1 MSCPT
6 GQQAVG
12 PGAPG
17 SDCTEDPGTS
27 FPEPFPEASRRQ
39 GASPQIRGRFLGHP
53 ARRGPALGRP
63 GAQSLTSSSPSGAV
77 SGSFLG
83 EGAWSSVHRIRA
95 GGAGVARS
103 WSPLQRRGQGSRG
116 AGEARRGPPPPTSG
130 AAVRLRHHLRGRC
143 ALNNWV
149 EVRLDAP
156 RSSASTGA
164 LWPSARSAPASGST
178 SWRASAHLPARGGW
192 EGARGERG
200 SLGGGGGAA
209 GARRGGWGRAC
220 LIPGTALRLLFRTV
234 SSLVDFGNFYLQETA
249 FQLSFKI

>member
-178 SWRASAHLPARGGW
+178 SWRASAHLPARGGR
-192 EGARGERG
+192 GGRGESG
-200 SLGGGGGAA
+200 GPSAGEEGPLALGVGAGGAPVSFP
-209 GARRGGWGRAC
+209 ARLCGYC
-220 LIPGTALRLLFRTV
+220 LEQFLL
-234 SSLVDFGNFYLQETA
+234 
-249 FQLSFKI
+249 